1 MAAEAYS
8 IREWGYG
15 GVKPRERRKL
25 ALGALEKIGLSDR
38 IKNKP
43 NKISGSR
50 NKEER
55 LHEPE
60 IASYTKRKVGLL
72 LPMKNFTKLNWSKE
86 IHIEFTSEIYNE
98 SCPEGN

>member
-1 MAAEAYS
+1 MAAETYS

-50 NKEER
+50 NKE
-55 LHEPE
+55 
-60 IASYTKRKVGLL
+60 
-72 LPMKNFTKLNWSKE
+72 
-86 IHIEFTSEIYNE
+86 
-98 SCPEGN
+98 